1 MQHKRDF
8 EELFK
13 EKYQGIITR
22 TNIDKGAKMRLK
34 VLAEEKRQVQHYFK
48 RMH

>member
-13 EKYQGIITR
+13 EKYQGIINR
-22 TNIDKGAKMRLK
+22 TQIEKGAKMRLK
-34 VLAEEKRQVQHYFK
+34 VLNGERTEKERYSKGRH
-48 RMH
+48 